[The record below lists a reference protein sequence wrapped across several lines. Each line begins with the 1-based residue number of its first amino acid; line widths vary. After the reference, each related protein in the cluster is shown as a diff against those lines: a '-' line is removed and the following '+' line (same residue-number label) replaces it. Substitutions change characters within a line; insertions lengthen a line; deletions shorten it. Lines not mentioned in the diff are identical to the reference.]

1 MWALCSNGGYL
12 HSFKLYMGKQEN
24 KAIDTIPNIVLGGYV
39 VLNLIVKANLP
50 SNHWARPGHVVTL
63 FFFLLFLS

>member
-1 MWALCSNGGYL
+1 
-12 HSFKLYMGKQEN
+12 MGKQEN
-24 KAIDTIPNIVLGGYV
+24 KVIDTIPNIVLGGYV